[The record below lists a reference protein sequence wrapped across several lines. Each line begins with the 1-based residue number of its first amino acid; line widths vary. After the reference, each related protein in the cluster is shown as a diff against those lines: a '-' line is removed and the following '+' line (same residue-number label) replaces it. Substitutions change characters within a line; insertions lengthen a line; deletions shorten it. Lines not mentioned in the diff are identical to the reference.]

1 VRERQGRG
9 RAVEAGGARAGARW
23 RRGWGCEGV
32 GGEGTRGRGTEVL
45 SGGRGDARRGE
56 DRGSGDAVMLCGR
69 PR

>member
-45 SGGRGDARRGE
+45 SGGRRG
-56 DRGSGDAVMLCGR
+56 
-69 PR
+69 